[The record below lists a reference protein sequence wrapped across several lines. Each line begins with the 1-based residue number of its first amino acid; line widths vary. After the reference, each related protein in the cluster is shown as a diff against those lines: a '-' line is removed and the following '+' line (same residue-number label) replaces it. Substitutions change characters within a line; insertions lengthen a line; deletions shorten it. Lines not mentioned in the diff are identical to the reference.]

1 MAKNRDEGS
10 EKPKKT
16 VVSVTRSASY
26 EGGQLRGAIEESLA
40 PFGGLGA
47 FVKSGQRVLLKPNLL
62 SAKAPDRAITTH
74 PDFVR
79 AIALMVREKGAEPV
93 IGDSPGGAI
102 RGIQRVWNNTGITDM
117 AASEG
122 IELVNFEASG
132 LKEIESGEYRLY
144 ISKPVLDADVI
155 INLAKLKTHTLT
167 LLTCGV
173 KNIFGVV
180 PGFRKAEYHKIY
192 PKPEQ
197 FAGMLVELYRFVNP
211 ALTIV
216 DGILSMEGNGP
227 SSGMARNTGVIIAG
241 KDAVAV
247 DAVAARMIGFEE
259 GQVDTTRIA
268 GLRNIG
274 TASISGIEITGN
286 GRDERPEGFQL
297 PSNRGIRLIPGPLVK
312 MIAPLVWL
320 KLEIDPERCTK
331 CEQCLKSCPVG
342 AIDHKGDIL
351 KVDHKNC
358 IQCMCCHELCPEDS
372 IDIRMS
378 WLARLFA

>member
-1 MAKNRDEGS
+1 MAKDQHQRS
-10 EKPKKT
+10 EKSKKA
-16 VVSVTRSASY
+16 VVSITRCGSY
-26 EGGQLRGAIEESLA
+26 EAAELRGAVEESLA
-40 PFGGLGA
+40 PIGGIGA
-47 FVKSGQRVLLKPNLL
+47 FVKPGQKVLLKPNML
-62 SAKAPDRAITTH
+62 SAKAPERAITTH

-79 AIALMVREKGAEPV
+79 TIASMVREKGAEPV

-102 RGIQRVWNNTGITDM
+102 RGIQRVWNNTGMAEM

-132 LKEIESGEYRLY
+132 LKEVESGEYRLY

-180 PGFRKAEYHKIY
+180 PGFRKAEYHKLY

-197 FAGMLVELYRFVNP
+197 FAGMLVELYSFIKP

-227 SSGMARNTGVIIAG
+227 SSGKARKTGVIIAG
-241 KDAVAV
+241 DDAVAV
-247 DAVAARMIGFEE
+247 DAVAARVIGFEE
-259 GQVDTTRIA
+259 GQIDTTRIA
-268 GLRNIG
+268 GLQGIG
-274 TASISGIEITGN
+274 ISDISKIEITGN
-286 GRDERPEGFQL
+286 AKEEKPEGFLL
-297 PSNRGIRLIPGPLVK
+297 PSNRGIRMIPGPLVK

-320 KLEIDPERCTK
+320 RLEIDPERCTT
-331 CEQCLKSCPVG
+331 CEQCMRSCPVG
-342 AIDHKGDIL
+342 AISRKDDIL
-351 KVDHKNC
+351 KVNHADC
-358 IQCMCCHELCPEDS
+358 IQCMCCHELCPDDA

-378 WLARLFA
+378 WLAKLFA

>member
-1 MAKNRDEGS
+1 MRCG
-10 EKPKKT
+10 
-16 VVSVTRSASY
+16 SY
-26 EGGQLRGAIEESLA
+26 EAGQLRASVEESLA
-40 PFGGLGA
+40 PFGGIGA
-47 FVKSGQRVLLKPNLL
+47 FVKPGQRVLLKPNLL

-79 AIALMVREKGAEPV
+79 TVALMVREKGAEPV

-102 RGIQRVWNNTGITDM
+102 RGIQRVWNNTGIAEM
-117 AASEG
+117 ASSEG

-132 LKEIESGEYRLY
+132 LKEVESGEYRLY

-173 KNIFGVV
+173 KNIFGVI
-180 PGFRKAEYHKIY
+180 PGFRKAEYHKLY
-192 PKPEQ
+192 PKPDK
-197 FAGMLVELYRFVNP
+197 FAEMLVELYSFVKP

-227 SSGMARNTGVIIAG
+227 SSGKVRKTGVIIAG
-241 KDAVAV
+241 EDAVAV

-259 GQVDTTRIA
+259 GQIDTTRIA
-268 GLRNIG
+268 GLRGIG
-274 TASISGIEITGN
+274 TASISKIEITGN
-286 GRDERPEGFQL
+286 GREEKPEGFLL

-320 KLEIDPERCTK
+320 KLEIDPERCTV

-342 AIDHKGDIL
+342 AISRKGDIL
-351 KVDHKNC
+351 KVDHSNC
-358 IQCMCCHELCPEDS
+358 IQCMCCHELCPENT
-372 IDIRMS
+372 IDIKMS